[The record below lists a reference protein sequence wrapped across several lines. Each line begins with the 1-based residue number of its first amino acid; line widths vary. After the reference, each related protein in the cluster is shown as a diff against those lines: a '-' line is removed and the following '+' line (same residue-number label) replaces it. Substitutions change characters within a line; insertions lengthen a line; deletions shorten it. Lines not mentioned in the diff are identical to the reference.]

1 MESKFKLSIS
11 DSCGLHITDNSQF
24 DELTNISG
32 DASFQQKDVVLV
44 ISVTN
49 KKVSEEILVQNVVT
63 EPDTTITIQLP
74 NDGRY
79 SISQTIVPKTS
90 IYFKTLNFS
99 NTIYGYNPETKV
111 FQKLINNQWED
122 VDVSEIIQ
130 RNTVGTNL
138 LRYENTYFSI
148 CYLYK
153 CYLDWCNQIF
163 PILLKN
169 CKGGC
174 EELDSELVF
183 KRDFVWM
190 TINVL
195 NYYIALCKYE
205 QAQQLLE
212 RVMGCNGVCN
222 TVNSSNVKISGCGCS

>member
-1 MESKFKLSIS
+1 MEFKLSMS
-11 DSCGLHITDNSQF
+11 DSCGLHITDVSQYA
-24 DELTNISG
+24 ELTDVSG
-32 DASFQQKDVVLV
+32 TPSYKKEDVVLL
-44 ISVTN
+44 ISIFN
-49 KKVSEEILVQNVVT
+49 RKVSEEILVQNVVT
-63 EPDTTITIQLP
+63 EPNTTITVQLP

-79 SISQTIVPKTS
+79 YVSQTMIPKTYVYPNRNYS
-90 IYFKTLNFS
+90 K
-99 NTIYGYNPETKV
+99 TIYGYNTDTKK
-111 FQKLINNQWED
+111 FQKFSGRFWTD
-122 VDVSEIIQ
+122 VDVSEIVQ
-130 RNTVGTNL
+130 RNVTGTNL
-138 LRYENTYFSI
+138 ARYDKTYFSI

-153 CYLDWCNQIF
+153 CYIDWCNKIF

-195 NYYIALCKYE
+195 NYYIALCKFE

-222 TVNSSNVKISGCGCS
+222 VSVNSPKLSGCGCS